1 MDSHSASAP
10 ANALEGRVHHDG
22 MIAEGVKADGSK
34 NDIIV
39 AASDYYN
46 SRYNRNGSEDN
57 LYDNT
62 YIKLRELKLSYQ
74 LPNNWVSKI
83 GLQNLNIS
91 LIGSN
96 LFYIYKS
103 VPNINPEATLG
114 TSGTNAG
121 AEALWLSK
129 ATFWLVF
136 LSI

>member
-1 MDSHSASAP
+1 
-10 ANALEGRVHHDG
+10 

-62 YIKLRELKLSYQ
+62 YIKLRELKLAYQ
-74 LPNNWVSKI
+74 LPNNWVSKF

-91 LIGSN
+91 LIVSN
-96 LFYIYKS
+96 LFYIDKS
-103 VPNINPEATLG
+103 VPNINP
-114 TSGTNAG
+114 
-121 AEALWLSK
+121 
-129 ATFWLVF
+129 
-136 LSI
+136 